1 MKVVRI
7 VGRVGDS
14 GEGIGGKDMANLKNT
29 GSKRTLP
36 SITVMLLC
44 ATTAAAQT
52 ATDRCRPAPVIPL
65 AREPRFPKKPRPEG
79 IATMER
85 KL

>member
-1 MKVVRI
+1 
-7 VGRVGDS
+7 
-14 GEGIGGKDMANLKNT
+14 MANPKNT
-29 GSKRTLP
+29 CSKGTLL
-36 SITVMLLC
+36 SVAVMLLC